1 MLCQKDSDALGIKM
15 LNNFARIKDLFLNIF
30 KNKISNLACGRLFQ
44 FILD

>member
-30 KNKISNLACGRLFQ
+30 KNRSKDIKSGMW
-44 FILD
+44 